1 MPIID
6 PMYLYLIEVLHNVD
20 IINNLVFCVLSIILV
35 FLGIAY
41 ITDDDVNRVVSED
54 KKSVVLFAMIFIIS
68 FAGIVLI
75 PTRDAMYKIL
85 IAHYVTTDNL
95 QAVNEMVKGNVQDY
109 LNMLETQYETCD
121 KGDI

>member
-20 IINNLVFCVLSIILV
+20 IINNLVFCVLLIFLV
-35 FLGIAY
+35 FLVIAY
-41 ITDDDVNRVVSED
+41 ITDDDVNRAVSED

-68 FAGIVLI
+68 FAGVVLI

-95 QAVNEMVKGNVQDY
+95 QAVNEMVKDNVQDY
-109 LNMLETQYETCD
+109 LNMLENT
-121 KGDI
+121 IRNLR